1 MDRKE
6 FAMYAMALK
15 TYYPKEGLLPNNQA
29 MELWYKQLQD
39 IPYELASVALDKWVA
54 TNKWSPTIAEIRE
67 MTVSITQGETPD
79 WGEGWEQVLRAI
91 RRYGSYDQA
100 SAMEMLDDI
109 TRKCVERL
117 GYRNLCMSENIN
129 QDRANFR
136 MLYEQIAE
144 RKKKESV
151 LPAGL
156 LQTIGQMRL
165 GTQERIGIEG
175 GKDGRY

>member
-1 MDRKE
+1 MERRE
-6 FAMYAMALK
+6 FAVFASALR
-15 TYYPKEGLLPNNQA
+15 TYYPRENLLPNDHA
-29 MELWYKQLQD
+29 MELWFRQLED
-39 IPYELASVALDKWVA
+39 VPYQLAEVALQKWVA
-54 TNKWSPTIAEIRE
+54 TNKWSPSIAEIRE
-67 MTVSITQGETPD
+67 MTVSITDGEMPD

-91 RRYGSYDQA
+91 RRCGSYDQA
-100 SAMEMLDDI
+100 SAMDMLDDV

-144 RKKKESV
+144 RKKKEAV
-151 LPAGL
+151 LPTGL
-156 LQTIGQMRL
+156 LQTISMMRL

-175 GKDGRY
+175 GKREW